1 MGPSIFFPEMGAQ
14 ARDGSN
20 IVPNDNNL
28 SNKQDVEELRDI
40 YVSLFKSKLWT
51 APWFKGVYWWIWNL
65 YPVGEDSQDFNPN
78 LPLVLQAIT
87 EEYTKEHTYRPSM
100 SFLYFIIVFVLAIA
114 SFVIVLKKNMFDGNL
129 LEEKDPVISI
139 SILFGMLLYL
149 VFSNLSVLIYSGLY
163 STISKSIL
171 LGLSPLGVGLIL
183 SGLFAAVF
191 LSLFLIHR
199 FANESKPEILL
210 MLFGV
215 LYPLLT

>member
-1 MGPSIFFPEMGAQ
+1 
-14 ARDGSN
+14 
-20 IVPNDNNL
+20 
-28 SNKQDVEELRDI
+28 
-40 YVSLFKSKLWT
+40 
-51 APWFKGVYWWIWNL
+51 
-65 YPVGEDSQDFNPN
+65 
-78 LPLVLQAIT
+78 
-87 EEYTKEHTYRPSM
+87 
-100 SFLYFIIVFVLAIA
+100 
-114 SFVIVLKKNMFDGNL
+114 MFDGNL

-210 MLFGV
+210 MLLGT
-215 LYPLLT
+215 YPLLTWGIGVESVTIRSYFEIAYCTACDESFH